1 MKLSF
6 KALADYARSPQGKQ
20 LVQRAKALNTAQNRK
35 KAVDLAKRFRGG
47 GKGTPP
53 AR

>member
-6 KALADYARSPQGKQ
+6 KSLTDYARSPQGKQ
-20 LVQRAKALNTAQNRK
+20 LVQRARAMNTPDNRK
-35 KAVDLAKRFRGG
+35 KATQALARLRGG
-47 GKGTPP
+47 KPGPP

>member
-6 KALADYARSPQGKQ
+6 KALTDYARGPQGKQ
-20 LVQRAKALNTAQNRK
+20 LVRRAQALNTPANRK
-35 KAVDLAKRFRGG
+35 KAMDLAKRLRG